1 MLERLKEF
9 IVYKNFSIR
18 KFETILEIGNGTISR
33 AIKYSKEIGSDK
45 IAKICKLFPDLNPIW
60 LITGRGQMLN
70 TSEPNIL
77 NEPEEVYGL
86 DKNVEQLLEIIEL
99 QKFKI
104 RKLEEELKKK

>member
-1 MLERLKEF
+1 
-9 IVYKNFSIR
+9 
-18 KFETILEIGNGTISR
+18 
-33 AIKYSKEIGSDK
+33 
-45 IAKICKLFPDLNPIW
+45 
-60 LITGRGQMLN
+60 MLN
-70 TSEPNIL
+70 TSETNIL